1 MSATKV
7 TGDVI
12 ATGAITAA
20 LLATG
25 AVSSAKIA
33 SNAITAGLVADD
45 AVTARTLADSA
56 LAAGFSLINGYL
68 DWSVAT
74 SILTVAV
81 KTLAGTD
88 PSTTDPVRIVFRSS
102 TAATGSPVVRELTA
116 ATSIAINDTAL
127 LGTSNSTAFR
137 LWCVAFDDAG
147 TVRLALINC
156 LSGTSIYPLAGWGIA
171 SATLEDGA
179 SDSAHVFYSDG
190 AAVASKA
197 YATLGYA
204 TWESG
209 LATAGTWSAAPTRA
223 QLFGTGIALPGHVV
237 QVQRTQSGAV
247 ATGTTVLPRDDTI
260 PQSGDGVEFMTQAIT
275 PTSAASILRARHLGN
290 YASSGT
296 NSSAG
301 VALFQD
307 ATAEALAAAWGA
319 KDGSADGET
328 QIAVEHHVLSGT
340 TSATTFKIRAGTTG
354 AGTTTF
360 NGVAAGRIFGGVMV
374 SYLEVQEIMA

>member
-7 TGDVI
+7 TADVI

-20 LLATG
+20 LLGTG
-25 AVSSAKIA
+25 AVTSAKIA
-33 SNAITAGLVADD
+33 SNAVTAGLVADD

-56 LAAGFSLINGYL
+56 LAAGFSLVNGYL

-81 KTLAGTD
+81 KTLAGAD
-88 PSTTDPVRIVFRSS
+88 PSAADPVRIVFRSS

-116 ATSIAINDTAL
+116 VTSIAINDTAL

-179 SDSAHVFYSDG
+179 SDSAHVFYSNG

-223 QLFGTGIALPGHVV
+223 QLFGTGIALPGQRV
-237 QVQRTQSGAV
+237 QTAV
-247 ATGTTVLPRDDTI
+247 SQDGVSAIGTTTIPIDDTI
-260 PQSGDGVEFMTQAIT
+260 PQNTEGNQFMSQAIT
-275 PTSAASILRARHLGN
+275 PTSAANVLAITHEGLYSNTAD
-290 YASSGT
+290 
-296 NSSAG
+296 
-301 VALFQD
+301 VALVIAIFQD
-307 ATAEALAAAWGA
+307 ATAGALKATSVFCIGADQVANVKLSHVMRAA
-319 KDGSADGET
+319 
-328 QIAVEHHVLSGT
+328 T
-340 TSATTFKIRAGTTG
+340 TSATTFKVRAGGSG
-354 AGTTTF
+354 AGTTRF
-360 NGVAAGRIFGGVMV
+360 NGRVGAQLFGGVSASV
-374 SYLEVQEIMA
+374 FKAEEIMA